1 MTKINSNN
9 VPSAEEI
16 FDGLV
21 MSPYYNVAWIYMER
35 KGIEDPNIGDIL
47 EAFHELAKV
56 DHKINKKQKAKG

>member
-1 MTKINSNN
+1 MTKINIAH
-9 VPSAEEI
+9 VPTTEDI

-35 KGIEDPNIGDIL
+35 KGIKDPNIADLL

-56 DHKINKKQKAKG
+56 DNKINKKHL